1 MFYFRLNETKDD
13 HYHFCIGIPYLFMQR
28 YDLAFNAFKKAIE
41 LNPNEPKYHEK
52 LQYTKRKINEKKQFN
67 HLNLNK

>member
-1 MFYFRLNETKDD
+1 
-13 HYHFCIGIPYLFMQR
+13 MQR